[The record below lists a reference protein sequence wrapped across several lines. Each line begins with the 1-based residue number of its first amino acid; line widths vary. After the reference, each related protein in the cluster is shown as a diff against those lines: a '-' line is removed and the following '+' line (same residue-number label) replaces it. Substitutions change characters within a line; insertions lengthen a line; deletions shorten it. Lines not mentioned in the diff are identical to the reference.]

1 MIRDITAYQ
10 IDGEYYLHEG
20 TPNGNTKK
28 KIKRIIQKNQ
38 EFKLPKWAKLVT
50 VKPAGQDV
58 LFSYDGTD
66 GASPSS
72 HAFPHPV
79 DAIIQY
85 NPVQTAQ
92 ERSIYIAS
100 STGTATIY
108 LIFE

>member
-1 MIRDITAYQ
+1 MAAVDLTNLNWNNGGANWKQSSI
-10 IDGEYYLHEG
+10 G
-20 TPNGNTKK
+20 TT
-28 KIKRIIQKNQ
+28 NQ

-58 LFSYDGTD
+58 LFSYT
-66 GASPSS
+66 GADNTAPVS

-85 NPVQTAQ
+85 NPVQTSG
-92 ERSIYIAS
+92 ERSIFIAS

>member
-1 MIRDITAYQ
+1 MAA
-10 IDGEYYLHEG
+10 IDLTTLNWSNGGANWKQSSVG
-20 TPNGNTKK
+20 TN
-28 KIKRIIQKNQ
+28 NQ
-38 EFKLPKWAKLVT
+38 EFKIPKWAKLVT
-50 VKPAGQDV
+50 VKPAGQSI

-66 GASPSS
+66 GVAPTS

-92 ERSIYIAS
+92 ERSIFIAS

>member
-1 MIRDITAYQ
+1 MAAVDLTTLNWSNGGANWKQ
-10 IDGEYYLHEG
+10 SSVG
-20 TPNGNTKK
+20 TT
-28 KIKRIIQKNQ
+28 NQ

-50 VKPAGQDV
+50 VKPAGQDIV
-58 LFSYDGTD
+58 FSYDGTD
-66 GASPSS
+66 GAAPSS

>member
-1 MIRDITAYQ
+1 MAA
-10 IDGEYYLHEG
+10 IDL
-20 TPNGNTKK
+20 TTLNWANGGATYK
-28 KIKRIIQKNQ
+28 QSSVGPLNQ
-38 EFKLPKWAKLVT
+38 EFKIPKWAKLVT

-92 ERSIYIAS
+92 ERSIFIAS
-100 STGTATIY
+100 STWTATID

>member
-1 MIRDITAYQ
+1 MAAVDLTTLNWSNGGATWKQ
-10 IDGEYYLHEG
+10 SSVG
-20 TPNGNTKK
+20 TV
-28 KIKRIIQKNQ
+28 NQ
-38 EFKLPKWAKLVT
+38 EFKIPKWAKLVT
-50 VKPAGQDV
+50 VKPAGQDI
-58 LFSYDGTD
+58 LFSYTGTD
-66 GASPSS
+66 NTAPVS

-92 ERSIYIAS
+92 ERSIFIAS

>member
-1 MIRDITAYQ
+1 MAAVDLRTLNWSNGGAMYKQ
-10 IDGEYYLHEG
+10 SSVG
-20 TPNGNTKK
+20 TT
-28 KIKRIIQKNQ
+28 NQ
-38 EFKLPKWAKLVT
+38 EFKIPKWAKLVT
-50 VKPAGQDV
+50 VKPAGQGV

-92 ERSIYIAS
+92 ERSIFIAS

>member
-1 MIRDITAYQ
+1 MAAVDLTNLNWNNGGANWKQ
-10 IDGEYYLHEG
+10 SSVG
-20 TPNGNTKK
+20 TT
-28 KIKRIIQKNQ
+28 NQ

-58 LFSYDGTD
+58 LFSYT
-66 GASPSS
+66 GADNTAPVS

-85 NPVQTAQ
+85 NPVQTSG
-92 ERSIYIAS
+92 ERSIFIAS

-108 LIFE
+108 FIFE

>member
-1 MIRDITAYQ
+1 MAAVDLTT
-10 IDGEYYLHEG
+10 LNWS
-20 TPNGNTKK
+20 NGGANYKQSSVGVT
-28 KIKRIIQKNQ
+28 NQ

-50 VKPAGQDV
+50 VKPTGQSV

-66 GASPSS
+66 GGSPSS
-72 HAFPHPV
+72 HAFPHHV

-92 ERSIYIAS
+92 ERSIFIAS
-100 STGTATIY
+100 SVGTATIY

>member
-1 MIRDITAYQ
+1 MAAVDLT
-10 IDGEYYLHEG
+10 DLNWN
-20 TPNGNTKK
+20 NGGANWK
-28 KIKRIIQKNQ
+28 QASVGVNNQ
-38 EFKLPKWAKLVT
+38 EFKLPKWCKLVT

-58 LFSYDGTD
+58 LFSYTGTD
-66 GASPSS
+66 GAAPTS

-92 ERSIYIAS
+92 ERSIFIAS

>member
-1 MIRDITAYQ
+1 MAVVDLTTLNWNNGGATWKQ
-10 IDGEYYLHEG
+10 SSVG
-20 TPNGNTKK
+20 TV
-28 KIKRIIQKNQ
+28 NQ
-38 EFKLPKWAKLVT
+38 EFKIPKWAKLVT
-50 VKPAGQDV
+50 VKPAGQNI

-66 GASPSS
+66 GGSPSS

-85 NPVQTAQ
+85 NPVQTSG
-92 ERSIYIAS
+92 ERSIFIAS

>member
-1 MIRDITAYQ
+1 MAAVDLTNLNWNNGGANWKQ
-10 IDGEYYLHEG
+10 SSVG
-20 TPNGNTKK
+20 TN
-28 KIKRIIQKNQ
+28 NQ

-50 VKPAGQDV
+50 VKPAGQSI
-58 LFSYDGTD
+58 LFSYTGTN
-66 GASPSS
+66 GVAPTS

-100 STGTATIY
+100 TTGTATIY
-108 LIFE
+108 FIFE

>member
-1 MIRDITAYQ
+1 MAAVDLTTLNWSNGGANWKQ
-10 IDGEYYLHEG
+10 SSVG
-20 TPNGNTKK
+20 TL
-28 KIKRIIQKNQ
+28 NQ

-58 LFSYDGTD
+58 LFSYTGTD
-66 GASPSS
+66 GASPTS

-85 NPVQTAQ
+85 NPVQTSG
-92 ERSIYIAS
+92 ERSIFIAS

>member
-1 MIRDITAYQ
+1 MAAVDLTTLNWNNGGANWKQ
-10 IDGEYYLHEG
+10 SSVG
-20 TPNGNTKK
+20 TN
-28 KIKRIIQKNQ
+28 NQ

-58 LFSYDGTD
+58 LFSYTGTD
-66 GASPSS
+66 GASPTS

-79 DAIIQY
+79 DAVIQY
-85 NPVQTAQ
+85 NPVQTSG
-92 ERSIYIAS
+92 ERSIFIAS